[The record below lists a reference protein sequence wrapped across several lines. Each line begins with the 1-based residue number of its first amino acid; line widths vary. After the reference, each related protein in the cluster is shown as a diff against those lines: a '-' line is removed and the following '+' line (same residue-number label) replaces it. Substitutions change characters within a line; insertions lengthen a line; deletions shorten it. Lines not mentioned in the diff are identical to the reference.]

1 MLVSKSSQQ
10 TLSWLVYRPLHVRP
24 SVEVARPVFSVFLAL
39 TTKFISWGLRLDFDL
54 RHSAIQFPLDQ
65 NDVEN
70 PLSVARYWKTTWS
83 KTWQFDHER
92 IEPPHNTKQSLRKH
106 WLLVKHYWS
115 EKKMPLWNIFWFHTV
130 RKSQI
135 VIKYSI
141 FRKNFVIFLKIE
153 FLDTIWDFLTVW
165 ILAKKFK

>member
-39 TTKFISWGLRLDFDL
+39 TTKFISWGLRLDFGL

-70 PLSVARYWKTTWS
+70 PLSVARDWKTTWS

-115 EKKMPLWNIFWFHTV
+115 EKKNATMYEISFDFTLLENLKLWSSIQFSEKFKIAELNFWA
-130 RKSQI
+130 RK
-135 VIKYSI
+135 K
-141 FRKNFVIFLKIE
+141 
-153 FLDTIWDFLTVW
+153 
-165 ILAKKFK
+165 KKFWESFKC